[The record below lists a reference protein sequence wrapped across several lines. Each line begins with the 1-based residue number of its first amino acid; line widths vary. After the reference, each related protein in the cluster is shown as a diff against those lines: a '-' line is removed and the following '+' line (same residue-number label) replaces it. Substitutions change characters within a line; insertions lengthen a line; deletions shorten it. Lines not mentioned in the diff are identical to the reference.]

1 MEPSPEQAVEAIL
14 AVDLSGLDQVGLQ
27 ALAGQ
32 LRVLAGRL
40 LGRVDQVLAELDTRG
55 GGVVQTNVGSDG
67 VPVYL
72 NLQYWWREHATLTGN
87 RAGSDLRRAGV
98 LRDLPLISQAVVDG
112 VLAPAQAAVLC
123 RLHDAIPA
131 ESLVE
136 SQASLI
142 EVARGLNTDAL
153 NKFVAHLIATHC
165 EPALDAE
172 QDRAHDKRYLQVR
185 KEPDGTVRGRF
196 VLTAED
202 AEAVLT
208 VLEPLARPQGLS
220 DKRSAGQRRADAF
233 VDVFTGAAA
242 WMDLP
247 VAGGQ
252 RAQVSY
258 VINAAWSAG
267 DSPLGLQEQLAQHGL
282 HPNALGE
289 HCASGAWTGPQTR
302 ARIESLLC
310 DARISRLVLDSRG
323 EVVAL
328 HSLTDQITSAQ
339 RKAVSARDRGC
350 IAKGCTR
357 PPAFCD
363 VHHLEHREHGGR
375 TTVQNLGLLC
385 RRHHVQWHRGTLG
398 WHQLHTPWLPD
409 PEDTGPD
416 PWAQH
421 NPPQVA

>member
-1 MEPSPEQAVEAIL
+1 MQISPEQAVEALL
-14 AVDLSGLDQVGLQ
+14 AVDLSGLDQVELQ
-27 ALAGQ
+27 ALAGD

-40 LGRVDQVLAELDTRG
+40 LGRVDQVLAELDSRG
-55 GGVVQTNVGSDG
+55 QGLVQTNVGSDG

-72 NLQYWWREHATLTGN
+72 NVQYWWRENATITGQ
-87 RAGSDLRRAGV
+87 RAGSDLRRAGA
-98 LRDLPLISQAVVDG
+98 LRELPVIGQAVVDG
-112 VLAPAQAAVLC
+112 ALAPEQAAVLC
-123 RLHDAIPA
+123 RLHGTIPL
-131 ESLVE
+131 ESLLE

-142 EVARGLNTDAL
+142 EVARPLNTDAL

-172 QDRAHDKRYLQVR
+172 QDRAHDKRYLQIT

-208 VLEPLARPQGLS
+208 VLEPLARPQGLQ
-220 DKRSAGQRRADAF
+220 DKRSAGQRRADAL
-233 VDVFTGAAA
+233 VEVFAGAAA

-247 VAGGQ
+247 FAGGQ
-252 RAQVSY
+252 RTQLSY
-258 VINAAWSAG
+258 VISAAWSAG
-267 DSPLGLQEQLAQHGL
+267 DAPIGLQEQLARQGL
-282 HPNALGE
+282 HPNVLGE
-289 HCASGAWTGPQTR
+289 HCGAGAWTGPQTR
-302 ARIESLLC
+302 ARIESVLC

-328 HSLTDQITSAQ
+328 HSLTDQITTAQ

-363 VHHLEHREHGGR
+363 VHHLEHREHGGK
-375 TTVQNLGLLC
+375 TSTENLGLLC
-385 RRHHVQWHRGTLG
+385 RRHHVLWHRGTLS
-398 WHQLHTPWLPD
+398 WHDLHTPWLPD
-409 PEDTGPD
+409 PEDTAHD

-421 NPPQVA
+421 NPPLVA